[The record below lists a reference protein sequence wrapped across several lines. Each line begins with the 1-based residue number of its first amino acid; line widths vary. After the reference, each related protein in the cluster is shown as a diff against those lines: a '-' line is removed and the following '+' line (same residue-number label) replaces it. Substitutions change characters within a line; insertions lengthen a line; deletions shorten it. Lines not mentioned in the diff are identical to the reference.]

1 MAMTK
6 SSRATSIH
14 RHLAGV
20 GALTTGVVGGLFL
33 LVLVGVSLETSRAQ
47 VLERSSALGGVL
59 ASNLTASIVFQDPGT
74 AAELL
79 NGLRTVE
86 DVIEAQ
92 IILPEG
98 EVFVA
103 YRRSL
108 LDDQS
113 SFQGLSSESLRVPV
127 LLDQEQ
133 IAALEISVDLWPV
146 YQQLVWIS
154 GIAFVLWL
162 LGMVAAYVL
171 SRVFNARITEPLADL
186 ADMMSEVTDR
196 EDYSQRFSYGVNNEL
211 GSVVDAFNEML
222 ERIGDREQRLRKMI
236 LELEEARDQ
245 AESAARSKS
254 SFLANMSHEIRTPMN
269 GVMGMIALLKQGDL
283 TQQQRAYFETIE
295 RSADALLLIIDD
307 ILDFTK
313 IEAGR
318 LKLGRSAFG
327 LRESLGSIQAL
338 FSEPA
343 LQKGLALS
351 FTVDRAVPQVVVGDP
366 GRIRQILLNLIG
378 NAVKFTEE
386 GGIKVAAGLI
396 EIDKGQQI
404 RFTVTDTGPGIQP
417 EDQTRIFGEFYQ
429 ADVSLTR
436 AHGGTGLGL
445 AITDQL
451 VRLMGGRVGFESE
464 SGKGSLF
471 WVELPLVLPG
481 DDTVAGLQDN
491 VAENISKD
499 KESARLERLTNPAA
513 SASAPT
519 AGATEYPLPV
529 TYDLRVLVAE
539 DSEVNQFIIR
549 ELLAKWGIEIAVAAN
564 GLDAVKAFSE
574 QEFDLILM
582 DIQMPEMDGLEATRQ
597 IRAVQAAEGLHKDC
611 EIVGLSAHAMSGDR
625 ERYMAE
631 GMIEYLTKPIRTEE
645 LREVLDACLEAKQGG
660 S

>member
-1 MAMTK
+1 MIRSTHT
-6 SSRATSIH
+6 TSIH

-20 GALTTGVVGGLFL
+20 GALTTGLVGGLFL
-33 LVLVGVSLETSRAQ
+33 LVLVGVSLETSRTQ
-47 VLERSSALGGVL
+47 VLERSTALGSVL

-79 NGLRTVE
+79 NGLRTVD
-86 DVIEAQ
+86 DVIEARVT
-92 IILPEG
+92 LPEG
-98 EVFVA
+98 GIFVT
-103 YRRSL
+103 YRRSIPEG
-108 LDDQS
+108 QS
-113 SFQGLSSESLRVPV
+113 GVQNLYSESLSVPV

-133 IAALEISVDLWPV
+133 VASLEIRVDLWPV

-154 GIAFVLWL
+154 AVAFVLWL
-162 LGMVAAYVL
+162 LGMLAAYVL
-171 SRVFNARITEPLADL
+171 SRVFNARITEPLSDL

-196 EDYSQRFSYGVNNEL
+196 EDYSQRFSYGVKNEL
-211 GSVVDAFNEML
+211 GAVVEAFNEML
-222 ERIGDREQRLRKMI
+222 VRIGDREQRLRKMI
-236 LELEEARDQ
+236 VDLEEARDQ

-269 GVMGMIALLKQGDL
+269 GVIGMIALLKQGGL
-283 TQQQRAYFETIE
+283 TEQQLAYFETIE

-318 LKLGRSAFG
+318 LTLGRSAFSI
-327 LRESLGSIQAL
+327 RDSLSSIEAL

-343 LQKGLALS
+343 SQKGLVLG
-351 FTVDRAVPQVVVGDP
+351 FTVDSAVPAVLVGDP

-378 NAVKFTEE
+378 NAVKFT
-386 GGIKVAAGLI
+386 
-396 EIDKGQQI
+396 DKGSITVTASVADTEQGEHI
-404 RFTVTDTGPGIQP
+404 RFTVADTGPGIHP
-417 EDQTRIFGEFYQ
+417 EDQTRIFGEFFQ

-436 AHGGTGLGL
+436 SHGGTGLGL

-451 VRLMGGRVGFESE
+451 VRLMGGRIGFESRY
-464 SGKGSLF
+464 GVGSLF
-471 WVELPLVLPG
+471 WVELPMEVS
-481 DDTVAGLQDN
+481 
-491 VAENISKD
+491 AENSPQELAAGGAEGGANQ
-499 KESARLERLTNPAA
+499 KEVARLERLTNPAA

-519 AGATEYPLPV
+519 TGATEYPLSV
-529 TYDLRVLVAE
+529 TYELSVLVAE

-564 GLDAVKAFSE
+564 GLEAVEAFKE
-574 QEFDLILM
+574 REFDLILM
-582 DIQMPEMDGLEATRQ
+582 DIQMPEMDGLEATRR
-597 IRAVQAAEGLHKDC
+597 IRSLQNDESVHEEC

-631 GMIEYLTKPIRTEE
+631 GMVDYLTKPIRTEE
-645 LREVLDACLEAKQGG
+645 LRKILEACLKKKQGL

>member
-1 MAMTK
+1 MIRPT
-6 SSRATSIH
+6 RTTSIH

-20 GALTTGVVGGLFL
+20 GALTTGLVGGLFL
-33 LVLVGVSLETSRAQ
+33 LVLVGVSLETSRTQ
-47 VLERSSALGGVL
+47 VLERSTALGSVL

-79 NGLRTVE
+79 NGLRTVD
-86 DVIEAQ
+86 DVIEARVT
-92 IILPEG
+92 LPEG
-98 EVFVA
+98 GIFVT
-103 YRRSL
+103 YRRSIPEG
-108 LDDQS
+108 QS
-113 SFQGLSSESLRVPV
+113 GVQNLYSESLSVPV

-133 IAALEISVDLWPV
+133 VASLEIRVDLWPV

-154 GIAFVLWL
+154 AVAFVLWL
-162 LGMVAAYVL
+162 LGMLAAYVL
-171 SRVFNARITEPLADL
+171 SRVFNARITEPLSDL

-196 EDYSQRFSYGVNNEL
+196 EDYSQRFSYGVKNEL
-211 GSVVDAFNEML
+211 GAVVEAFNEML
-222 ERIGDREQRLRKMI
+222 VRIGDREQRLRKMI
-236 LELEEARDQ
+236 VDLEEARDQ

-269 GVMGMIALLKQGDL
+269 GVIGMIALLKQGGL
-283 TQQQRAYFETIE
+283 AEQQLAYFETIE

-318 LKLGRSAFG
+318 LALGRSAFSI
-327 LRESLGSIQAL
+327 RDSLNSIEAL

-343 LQKGLALS
+343 SQKGLLLG
-351 FTVDRAVPQVVVGDP
+351 FTVDSAVPAVLVGDP

-378 NAVKFTEE
+378 NAVKFT
-386 GGIKVAAGLI
+386 
-396 EIDKGQQI
+396 DKGSIAVTASVADTDQGEHI
-404 RFTVTDTGPGIQP
+404 RFTVADTGPGIHP
-417 EDQTRIFGEFYQ
+417 EDQTRIFGEFFQ

-436 AHGGTGLGL
+436 SHGGTGLGL

-451 VRLMGGRVGFESE
+451 VRLMGGRIGFESRY
-464 SGKGSLF
+464 GAGSLF
-471 WVELPLVLPG
+471 WVELPMEVS
-481 DDTVAGLQDN
+481 
-491 VAENISKD
+491 AENSLQELAAGGAEGGANQ
-499 KESARLERLTNPAA
+499 KEVARLERLTNPAA

-519 AGATEYPLPV
+519 TGATEYPLSV
-529 TYDLRVLVAE
+529 TYELSVLVAE

-564 GLDAVKAFSE
+564 GLEAVDAFKE

-582 DIQMPEMDGLEATRQ
+582 DIQMPEMDGLEATRR
-597 IRAVQAAEGLHKDC
+597 IRSLQNDESVHEEC

-631 GMIEYLTKPIRTEE
+631 GMVDYLTKPIRTEE
-645 LREVLDACLEAKQGG
+645 LRKILEACLKKKQGL

>member
-1 MAMTK
+1 MIKPDRT
-6 SSRATSIH
+6 TSIH

-20 GALTTGVVGGLFL
+20 GAFITGVVGGLFL
-33 LVLVGVSLETSRAQ
+33 LVLVGVSLDTSRAQ
-47 VLERSSALGGVL
+47 VLERSSALGSVL

-79 NGLRTVE
+79 NGLRTVD

-92 IILPEG
+92 ITLPEG
-98 EVFVA
+98 DVFVT

-108 LDDQS
+108 LEDQS
-113 SFQGLSSESLRVPV
+113 GVQGLYSESLSVPV
-127 LLDQEQ
+127 LLDQEE
-133 IAALEISVDLWPV
+133 IASLEIRVDLWPV

-154 GIAFVLWL
+154 GIAFVLWM

-171 SRVFNARITEPLADL
+171 SRVFNARITEPLSDL

-196 EDYSQRFSYGVNNEL
+196 EDYGRRFSYGVNNEL

-236 LELEEARDQ
+236 VDLEEARDQ

-283 TQQQRAYFETIE
+283 TEQQRAYFETIE

-318 LKLGRSAFG
+318 LKLGRSAFS
-327 LRESLGSIQAL
+327 LRDSLGSIEAL

-343 LQKGLALS
+343 SQKGLALS
-351 FTVDRAVPQVVVGDP
+351 FSVDPAVPEVVVGDP

-378 NAVKFTEE
+378 NAVKFTDE
-386 GGIKVAAGLI
+386 GSITVTASLVDP
-396 EIDKGQQI
+396 DKPEQF
-404 RFTVTDTGPGIQP
+404 RFTVADTGPGIQP
-417 EDQTRIFGEFYQ
+417 DDQTRIFGEFYQ

-451 VRLMGGRVGFESE
+451 VRLMGGEVGFESE
-464 SGKGSLF
+464 FGKGSLF
-471 WVELPLVLPG
+471 WVELPLASPG
-481 DDTVAGLQDN
+481 DTTAASFRDN
-491 VAENISKD
+491 DARGISAD

-513 SASAPT
+513 AASAPT
-519 AGATEYPLPV
+519 TGATEYPLPV
-529 TYDLRVLVAE
+529 TYDLQVLVAE

-564 GLDAVKAFSE
+564 GLEAVKAFRE
-574 QEFDLILM
+574 REFDLILM

-597 IRAVQAAEGLHKDC
+597 IRSIQTREALHRGC

-631 GMIEYLTKPIRTEE
+631 GMVDYLTKPIRTEE
-645 LREVLDACLEAKQGG
+645 LRVVLDACLEKKQGV